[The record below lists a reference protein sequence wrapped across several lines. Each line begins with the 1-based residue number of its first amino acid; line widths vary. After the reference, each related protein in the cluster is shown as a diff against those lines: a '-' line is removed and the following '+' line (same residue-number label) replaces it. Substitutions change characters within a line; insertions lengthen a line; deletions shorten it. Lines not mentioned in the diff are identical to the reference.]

1 MPTSTTSN
9 NSNKEISDENIP
21 SPLAA
26 EVADVADSDDSLASK
41 NRQSRLKSLS
51 KRGAIAVAFFA
62 LVCSSNIFFFEYNLG
77 ELIADSEAAEEYFN
91 KAVNKPVEKIILLG
105 ERHSGTNWITDHLTE
120 CFQNDHLEVCAC

>member
-1 MPTSTTSN
+1 MDRSQVRPTRLKKSLN
-9 NSNKEISDENIP
+9 NSNK
-21 SPLAA
+21 
-26 EVADVADSDDSLASK
+26 
-41 NRQSRLKSLS
+41 
-51 KRGAIAVAFFA
+51 GAVAVVLLLT

-91 KAVNKPVEKIILLG
+91 KAVNEPVEKIILLG